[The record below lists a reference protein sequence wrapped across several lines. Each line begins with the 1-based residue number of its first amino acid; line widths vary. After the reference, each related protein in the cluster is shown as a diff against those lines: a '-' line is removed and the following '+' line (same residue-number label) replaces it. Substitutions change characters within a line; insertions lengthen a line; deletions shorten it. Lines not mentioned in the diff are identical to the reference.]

1 MTTFALAVSCIL
13 SVSLVCGTPAD
24 LHAVRGTPTDLHIV
38 RKRVSNLPVIPGD
51 EDAQALGLMKHKR
64 WRLEPI
70 KVEQVESY
78 SKKKDDKE
86 EENTKPVA
94 KRSKLPLHNFA
105 KLESSKSE
113 YSNINGRIHTQ
124 EENNAK
130 VSENGKI
137 LSSFR
142 HYGLGSAEP
151 GQKPHVQAV
160 NELDIPALNLHKKV
174 LENDGE
180 VQQDVHV
187 GQQDEDNILQVA
199 EDLAEYVRVTGD
211 EVGVVSFFMELVENE
226 KMPEAEGLMYL
237 ELINSLLVQHPGNKR
252 DEDKEKRFSE
262 EEKARE
268 EEAELIL
275 NFSDFIDGK
284 FQAGELSPKVYKQ
297 LKDKLMESVLEKAEQ
312 DPNFLFDPEEPSF

>member
-1 MTTFALAVSCIL
+1 M
-13 SVSLVCGTPAD
+13 D
-24 LHAVRGTPTDLHIV
+24 LHTVGGTPTDLHIV

-78 SKKKDDKE
+78 IKE
-86 EENTKPVA
+86 KEEKEETEENTKPVS

-105 KLESSKSE
+105 KIQASQAE
-113 YSNINGRIHTQ
+113 YSNINGRINAH

-180 VQQDVHV
+180 LYPVQQDVHV

-211 EVGVVSFFMELVENE
+211 EVGVVSFFMELVEND

-237 ELINSLLVQHPGNKR
+237 ELVNSILAQHPGNKR
-252 DEDKEKRFSE
+252 NEDKEKRFSE

-284 FQAGELSPKVYKQ
+284 FQAGELSPKGYKQ